1 MRPSRPIRQSPLTA
15 VSDVRLYY
23 TGASPN
29 NLRKARDHAPSHTH
43 GYGWTPQKMTPHD
56 APFFLDNGAYT
67 RSFDADAYYETTDA
81 TLTESLS
88 AVDNTDDPRS
98 ESMKISMAEH
108 FSEFEHEYRED
119 PHTDAEVV
127 FEDDQLI
134 VVADHTG
141 HELSEWVSDFNMTE
155 EDCDA
160 FCTWNHEVAREL
172 TDHDWSVVDPVVFD
186 KLGNATTD
194 ATLTEHLSAAR
205 NTDDSIDGAAKI
217 THTQNG
223 KGVWQIDDGERLED
237 DPDEYRV
244 ECSCGESFDFC
255 GLAIYHVEEE

>member
-1 MRPSRPIRQSPLTA
+1 M
-15 VSDVRLYY
+15 SDVRLYY

-98 ESMKISMAEH
+98 EAMRISMAEH
-108 FSEFEHEYRED
+108 FGEFEYEYRED
-119 PHTDAEVV
+119 PHTGAEVV
-127 FEDDQLI
+127 HEDDQVI

-141 HELSEWVSDFNMTE
+141 HELNEWVSDFNLTE

-160 FCTWNHEVAREL
+160 FCACNLVVAREL
-172 TDHDWSVVDPVVFD
+172 TDHSWAVVDPVVFD
-186 KLGNATTD
+186 KLGKATRH
-194 ATLTEHLSAAR
+194 A
-205 NTDDSIDGAAKI
+205 
-217 THTQNG
+217 
-223 KGVWQIDDGERLED
+223 
-237 DPDEYRV
+237 
-244 ECSCGESFDFC
+244 
-255 GLAIYHVEEE
+255 EEEH

>member
-1 MRPSRPIRQSPLTA
+1 MEQNNATM
-15 VSDVRLYY
+15 D
-23 TGASPN
+23 ASP
-29 NLRKARDHAPSHTH
+29 
-43 GYGWTPQKMTPHD
+43 
-56 APFFLDNGAYT
+56 
-67 RSFDADAYYETTDA
+67 
-81 TLTESLS
+81 TEYLS
-88 AVDNTDDPRS
+88 AVYNIDDPRS

-108 FSEFEHEYRED
+108 FCEFEHEYRED

-127 FEDDQLI
+127 YEDDQVI

-141 HELSEWVSDFNMTE
+141 HELNEWVSDFNMTE

-160 FCTWNHEVAREL
+160 FCAWNHEVAREL
-172 TDHDWSVVDPVVFD
+172 TDHYWAVVDPVVFD

-194 ATLTEHLSAAR
+194 VTLTEYLSAVD

-223 KGVWQIDDGERLED
+223 TGVWQVDGGEELEE

-244 ECSCGESFDFC
+244 ECSCGESFGFC
-255 GLAIYHVEEE
+255 GQGINHVEEEH